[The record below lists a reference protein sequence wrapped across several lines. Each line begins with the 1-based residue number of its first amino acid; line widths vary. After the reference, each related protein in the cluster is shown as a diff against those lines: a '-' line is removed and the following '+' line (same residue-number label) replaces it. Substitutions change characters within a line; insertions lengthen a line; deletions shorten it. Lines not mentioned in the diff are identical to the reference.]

1 VNEVL
6 NRLKRLISRPSQ
18 EVSVSKAALLRY
30 FECIDE
36 WNTHYFDD
44 EWCDGPRGIDCKS
57 YIDWFNEV
65 HQ

>member
-1 VNEVL
+1 MNAL
-6 NRLKRLISRPSQ
+6 RKGLLRLIRRPDE

-30 FECIDE
+30 FECVDE

-44 EWCDGPRGIDCKS
+44 DWCDGPRGQSCAD

-65 HQ
+65 HK